1 MIDFSKTY
9 NEENFKLFLNSF
21 LPDDFSY
28 NQTPIKI
35 PKNFT
40 IFKKAKSLG
49 TIDSLNGLTIIELE
63 RLKPE
68 KSRIAVTKEIFKFL
82 ELYGYKNALVITFS
96 EKEKHYRFSLI
107 KSELVW
113 ETETKVKKHFSNPKR
128 LSFLLGPEAKI
139 HTPTKQLLMLGKIKD
154 FDDLFERFNS
164 EIVSEEFFQNYKKLY
179 SRLID
184 HIEKDKDHK
193 SIIHKNNLSSSL
205 FATKIMGQI
214 LFTYFIQ
221 EKKWLGANEKEKIYK
236 GDRKYLRNIFLNI
249 SKSKNYYNEFLEY
262 LFYDGFNTKN
272 KDDYVKSLQT
282 KIPFLNGGLFA
293 PLKGYEWK
301 NEVLNI
307 PNIFFSN
314 SENDGI
320 LDIFDLYNFTINET
334 DPIDKEIGI
343 DPEMLGKVFERLID
357 VDGVVYTPKIV
368 VKNMC
373 ENLLVQY
380 LGNNKKD
387 LDLSTVI
394 IKQLIKERFI
404 DKESSLYKDLKNT
417 FQTLDQKLKEIRI
430 IDPAVGS
437 GQFTTGM
444 MSLICETREKLNIF
458 YDYDRKMF
466 QLKKNCIQNCIYG
479 VDIID
484 SSVEIT
490 KLRLWLSLIVDEK
503 KIENVSSLPNLDYKI
518 YQCDSLVFSEVN
530 IFNKNLL
537 DKFNGLKNSLYNEDN
552 VEKVNELKKTLTLTM
567 DEIIKSHDDIGIE
580 IIFNEVFSGKNPGF
594 DIVVGNPPYVSAVD
608 RKRSEGLKNYY
619 KKFYPE
625 ATGSYDDFI
634 LFLLRGLS
642 ILNSNGAYSWIIKN
656 TFLSA
661 DYSIKT
667 KEKLINKGG
676 LYQSLDISNE
686 DVFHKIGVYPIII
699 NGNFQ
704 NKSKNFQELNVG
716 NFKNLENEIFVKVKK
731 LKNYT
736 TFNDFKIKLFTGT
749 AGFSANTI
757 IKLIETKKNDNNIP
771 FVVSGNVDRYKY
783 HNSNVRYMGTTYSK
797 AYLKIKS
804 QKILA
809 DQKVNFF
816 QSPKIVIAGMTKE
829 IEAVYVKKPLAL
841 GVGIFGIYEFSGYDP
856 YFLTGLLNSKF
867 LSNYMV
873 NKFKDKHLAGGYIS
887 ITKGVIEK
895 LPFVFIKNSVQNY
908 ISERSKYIHDHIS
921 KLDEV
926 NISKIL
932 KLNDEINKKVEDIF

>member
-1 MIDFSKTY
+1 MIDFSLNYSKKDFKTFLKEFLPSDY
-9 NEENFKLFLNSF
+9 EENNSALEIENNNIF
-21 LPDDFSY
+21 
-28 NQTPIKI
+28 
-35 PKNFT
+35 
-40 IFKKAKSLG
+40 FKKVEIIGSVKSLDKL
-49 TIDSLNGLTIIELE
+49 IVVEIE
-63 RLKPE
+63 RFRAE
-68 KSRIAVTKEIFKFL
+68 KSRIKITKELFRFC
-82 ELYGYKNALVITFS
+82 ELHGYKNALVITFS
-96 EKEKHYRFSLI
+96 EKEQHYRFSLI
-107 KSELVW
+107 KSELTW
-113 ETETKVKKHFSNPKR
+113 FTETKVKKEFSNPKR

-139 HTPTKQLLMLGKIKD
+139 HTPTRQLLKLGKIKD
-154 FDDLFERFNS
+154 FKDLFERFNS

-179 SRLID
+179 LKLID
-184 HIEKDKDHK
+184 YIEKNKDHE
-193 SIIHKNNLSSSL
+193 SIIHKNNLSPSL

-236 GDRKYLRNIFLNI
+236 GDKNYLRNIFLEI
-249 SKSKNYYNEFLEY
+249 SKNKNYYNEFLEY

-272 KDDYVKSLQT
+272 KDDYVKSLQS
-282 KIPFLNGGLFA
+282 KVPFLNGGLFA

-314 SENDGI
+314 LEKDGI
-320 LDIFDLYNFTINET
+320 LDVFDLYNFTINET

-387 LDLSTVI
+387 LDLSTEI

-404 DKESSLYKDLKNT
+404 DKESNLYKDLKDS
-417 FQTLDQKLKEIRI
+417 FQKLDQKLKEIKI

-444 MSLICETREKLNIF
+444 MSLICEVREKLNIF

-466 QLKKNCIQNCIYG
+466 QLKKNCIQNSIYG
-479 VDIID
+479 IDIID

-503 KIENVSSLPNLDYKI
+503 KIENISSLPNLDYKI

-530 IFNKNLL
+530 IFNKDLL
-537 DKFNGLKNSLYNEDN
+537 DKFISLKNNLYNEDN
-552 VEKVNELKKTLTLTM
+552 IEKVNELKKTLTLTM
-567 DEIIKSHDDIGIE
+567 DEIITSHDNIGIE
-580 IIFNEVFSGKNPGF
+580 IIFNEVFSGNNPGF
-594 DIVVGNPPYVSAVD
+594 DIVIGNPPYVSAVD
-608 RKRSEGLKNYY
+608 RKRSQGLKNYY

-642 ILNSNGAYSWIIKN
+642 ILNSKGVYSWIIKN

-661 DYSIKT
+661 DYSLKT

-699 NGNFQ
+699 NGNLQ

-716 NFKNLENEIFVKVKK
+716 NFKNLENDIFVKVKK
-731 LKNYT
+731 LKKYT
-736 TFNDFKIKLFTGT
+736 TFGDFKIKLFTGT
-749 AGFSANTI
+749 AGFGANSI
-757 IKLIETKKNDNNIP
+757 IKLIEIKRNDNNIP
-771 FVVSGNVDRYKY
+771 FVVSGNVDRYKF
-783 HNSNVRYMGTTYSK
+783 HNNNVRYMGTTYSK
-797 AYLKIKS
+797 AYLKIKN
-804 QKILA
+804 QKVLA

-867 LSNYMV
+867 LSTYMV

-887 ITKGVIEK
+887 ITKSVIEK
-895 LPFVFIKNSVQNY
+895 LPFILIKKSDQNY
-908 ISERSKYIHDHIS
+908 ISERSKYIHDHVNQV
-921 KLDEV
+921 DED
-926 NISKIL
+926 NNSKIL
-932 KLNDEINKKVEDIF
+932 KLNNEINKRVEEIF